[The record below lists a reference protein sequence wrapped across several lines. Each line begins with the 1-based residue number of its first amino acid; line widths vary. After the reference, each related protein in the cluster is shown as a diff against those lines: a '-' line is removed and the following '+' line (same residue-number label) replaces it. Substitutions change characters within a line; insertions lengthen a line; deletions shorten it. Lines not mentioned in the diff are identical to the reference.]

1 MKDTIKDKFDSI
13 KNTLD
18 KSNLYNYREN
28 LISEIDKAR
37 KDIERDFD
45 EFYRDGVNDMTMDNP
60 WLMWVSCATAFVFGF
75 ALGIILGAYFL

>member
-1 MKDTIKDKFDSI
+1 MKDTIKEKFDGI

-45 EFYRDGVNDMTMDNP
+45 DFYRGGVNDMSMDNP
-60 WLMWVSCATAFVFGF
+60 WFIWLIAVVAALFGF
-75 ALGIILGAYFL
+75 MLGVLI